1 MGVGAAPGSSG
12 SETGCHPHR
21 LHRGQAPTDGGAW
34 LRALSP
40 PRTGACRL
48 VVSSSVVCTCSSA
61 SSRSRSVSARACLA
75 LGADRREPR
84 IQALALR
91 LHLGNLV
98 LELLHLPLRHQLL
111 VLSRLRTRASCS
123 WLSAA
128 LQLASRFLEAIRGYA
143 RARPVRGGAR
153 RPPQPGAATST
164 VGSAAPRCLRRASG
178 VGAGRVEAGLDS
190 QAVGR

>member
-1 MGVGAAPGSSG
+1 MGVGAARVRDRVPAAPPTPQPGPDRRRRPAAG
-12 SETGCHPHR
+12 ALAPAKR
-21 LHRGQAPTDGGAW
+21 LELHLQAVRQLLTA
-34 LRALSP
+34 
-40 PRTGACRL
+40 
-48 VVSSSVVCTCSSA
+48 VCSCSSA

-75 LGADRREPR
+75 LGADRRELR
-84 IQALALR
+84 LQALALH

-143 RARPVRGGAR
+143 RARPVRGDAR